1 VKTGA
6 SRHFSVY
13 GVYQDLSGF
22 GTGCELPSA
31 SFVDLPRVEN

>member
-1 VKTGA
+1 MNRTEA
-6 SRHFSVY
+6 HLSDN

-31 SFVDLPRVEN
+31 SYVDLPRVEN